1 MVSSLDTKRSH
12 TPRPKPTPTSV
23 QDSSPALRAS
33 REANRTPTP
42 TPGPSPS
49 APSARSGQPRAD
61 FRAGTYNLAAGNET
75 YSKTFDESK
84 RLAAEQVVSGQVNV
98 LALQEVGVNGRNTRG
113 RDNNEELL
121 REIFRQELPPE
132 FRDAAIRRVSL
143 DEQGRPV
150 MRDGRPIYDPEKYA
164 DTRYSARNDE
174 GQSQHMTLTRDRFD
188 REGREVPF
196 GTSASQAPTVVYSA
210 HLEEEDKT
218 YSVAFASN
226 NESGSYGNSVLLGPG
241 YEIEDIEQRVLG
253 HDPDDH
259 EQRSALAVSFRTP
272 DGQEATAISAH
283 LTNGASQQQGEA
295 RLPQLQELS
304 SFASGQDNAVIL
316 GDFNTY
322 PGQAYGRG
330 FWDFLPGVDPDQT
343 PSASSLGMQ
352 DPDRGVRSIDRV
364 FTQGDVSI
372 GRRRELD
379 GQGGSDHDMV
389 TWDVDLPEALRQNY
403 ALAS

>member
-1 MVSSLDTKRSH
+1 MLSPVDAKRSH
-12 TPRPKPTPTSV
+12 SPRPKPSP
-23 QDSSPALRAS
+23 SSPAAHKTS
-33 REANRTPTP
+33 RTPTP
-42 TPGPSPS
+42 APGPSPS
-49 APSARSGQPRAD
+49 PPAGARSQPAAD
-61 FRAGTYNLAAGNET
+61 FRAGTYNLAAGNEK
-75 YSKTFDESK
+75 YSKSFDESK

-132 FRDAAIRRVSL
+132 FRDAEISQVSL

-150 MRDGRPIYDPEKYA
+150 MRDGRPVYDPEKYA
-164 DTRYSARNDE
+164 DTRYTALNDE
-174 GQSQHMTLTRDRFD
+174 GQSQHMTLTRERFD
-188 REGREVPF
+188 RQGREVPF
-196 GTSASQAPTVVYSA
+196 ATPAGEAPTVVYSG

-218 YSVAFASN
+218 YSVAFAAN
-226 NESGSYGNSVLLGPG
+226 TENGSYGNSVLLAPG
-241 YEIEDIEQRVLG
+241 YEIEDIQQHVLG
-253 HDPDDH
+253 HDPDDR

-283 LTNGASQQQGEA
+283 LTNGGSQQQGDA
-295 RLPQLQELS
+295 RVPQLRELS
-304 SFASGQDNAVIL
+304 SFAGNFDNAVIL

-322 PGQAYGRG
+322 PGQAYGRSL
-330 FWDFLPGVDPDQT
+330 WDFLPGVDPDHT

-364 FTQGDVSI
+364 FTKGDVSV
-372 GRRRELD
+372 GGRRELD
-379 GQGGSDHDMV
+379 GRGGSDHDMV
-389 TWDVDLPEALRQNY
+389 TWDINLPEALRSAY